1 MTKRF
6 VCLFL
11 SLLLLVST
19 AVCAIADTTIN
30 GSYTA
35 SANGNNGEISL
46 SVDFEA
52 GKICTITILNHKETV
67 GLADPA
73 LERIPQQI
81 IEQQSIAVDAVSGA
95 TNTSNA
101 IIKAVAECIAAAGGN
116 PEDYAVK
123 NSKEIVLAE
132 KQYTTDIVVVGAG
145 LSGLTAAVSAAE
157 AGASVIMVE
166 KAAFAGGA
174 SLRANSG
181 YMVVEIDENE
191 AYHITEEEDHLPDA
205 LNRWKTLQAQ
215 SVSES
220 IYPDYDRLA
229 DMFIK
234 AMPGLYWMQ
243 DHGIIFT
250 PKRPI
255 ADKGMAV
262 VTGDA
267 PDMQASKPSG
277 RVIEKLVNEALALGV
292 QIIYEAPAVT
302 LLTQGD
308 AVVGVEAISPD
319 SKIEILA
326 KKTILAC
333 GSYPDNSEMIAEL
346 VPQIPQSSSTSATNV
361 GDGIRMAME
370 LGAVLYED
378 QWPTGSPSPALINE
392 NPMAA
397 VFVEGGSPLDVSEST
412 YSRLMVNANGERF
425 MNEAG
430 HYSLQVMIFA
440 YDNNGPYWSVYNGLD
455 PQVAEIAETGLAGGT
470 VIKGNSIEELAVQ
483 AGMDPSVLRKTFD
496 RYNSMAKNGVDEDF
510 GKKESYFG
518 AYSEEGPYYLVQV
531 IPSITD
537 IMGGIKTNYDYEV
550 IREDGST
557 IENLYAIGSMSNRP
571 FYNQWYVSGSFL
583 TFAAV
588 AGQLAGT
595 HAAQVIQ

>member
-1 MTKRF
+1 MTKRLL
-6 VCLFL
+6 CLFL
-11 SLLLLVST
+11 SLLILFSIS
-19 AVCAIADTTIN
+19 VCACADTIN

-35 SANGNNGEISL
+35 SANGNNGEITL
-46 SVDFEA
+46 SVDFKA
-52 GKICTITILNHKETV
+52 GKIHSITILDHNETA
-67 GLADPA
+67 GLSDPA
-73 LERIPQQI
+73 FERIPRQI
-81 IEQQSIAVDAVSGA
+81 IEQQSIAIDVVSGA
-95 TNTSNA
+95 TNTCNA
-101 IIKAVAECIAAAGGN
+101 IIKAVSACILTAGGSL
-116 PEDYAVK
+116 EDYAVK
-123 NSKEIVLAE
+123 SDVQIALTE
-132 KQYTTDIVVVGAG
+132 KQYTTDIVIVGAG

-157 AGASVIMVE
+157 AGASVIVVE

-191 AYHITEEEDHLPDA
+191 AYHITDEEDHLPDA
-205 LNRWKTLQAQ
+205 LDRWKILQAQ

-220 IYPDYDRLA
+220 LYPDYNRLA

-234 AMPGLYWMQ
+234 SMPGLYWMQ
-243 DHGIIFT
+243 KHGITFT

-267 PDMQASKPSG
+267 PDMQADRPSG
-277 RVIEKLVNEALALGV
+277 RVIEKLEKEAASLGV

-302 LLTQGD
+302 LLTQD
-308 AVVGVEAISPD
+308 NAIVGVQAVSSD
-319 SKIEILA
+319 SQIDILA

-346 VPQIPQSSSTSATNV
+346 VPQIPQSSSTSTTNV
-361 GDGIRMAME
+361 GDGIRMALE
-370 LGAVLYED
+370 VGAVLYED

-412 YSRLMVNANGERF
+412 YHRLMVNANGERF
-425 MNEAG
+425 MDEAG

-455 PQVAEIAETGLAGGT
+455 PQVAQIAETGLAGGT

-483 AGMDPSVLRKTFD
+483 AGMDPDVLRKTFD
-496 RYNSMAKNGVDEDF
+496 RYNAMAKNGIDEDF

-518 AYSEEGPYYLVQV
+518 AYAEEGPFYLVQI

-550 IREDGST
+550 LREDGSV
-557 IENLYAIGSMSNRP
+557 IKNLYAIGSMSNRP

-588 AGQLAGT
+588 AGQLTGT
-595 HAAQVIQ
+595 HAVQSIQ